1 MKKLNFHVWL
11 FDQCEIHQCEI
22 ATIDPVDHSIGP
34 CKYINT
40 LHFRTTMQTST
51 LFQQNDSTAT
61 PLQHIM
67 QVSTL
72 FESNNLMSLG
82 VVFNDVF
89 PASNF
94 KEGDSY
100 SNGCCIMCL
109 RSFMC
114 PYVWYY
120 QTNYQHRS
128 TIVWANTTCC
138 GICCPGT

>member
-1 MKKLNFHVWL
+1 MKKLNSHVWL

-22 ATIDPVDHSIGP
+22 ATIDPIDHSIGP

-40 LHFRTTMQTST
+40 LHFRITMRTST

-61 PLQHIM
+61 PLQNIM

-82 VVFNDVF
+82 AVLDNVF
-89 PASNF
+89 PATNF
-94 KEGDSY
+94 RAGDSY

-138 GICCPGT
+138 GICCPGK

>member
-22 ATIDPVDHSIGP
+22 ATIDLIDHSIGP

-40 LHFRTTMQTST
+40 LHFRITMRTST

-61 PLQHIM
+61 PLQNIM

-72 FESNNLMSLG
+72 FESNNSTSLG
-82 VVFNDVF
+82 AVLDNVF
-89 PASNF
+89 PATNF
-94 KEGDSY
+94 RAGDSY

-109 RSFMC
+109 RSFML

-120 QTNYQHRS
+120 QSNYQLRS
-128 TIVWANTTCC
+128 TITWANTTCC
-138 GICCPGT
+138 GICCPGK